1 LNVTYKIITN
11 FLSPIFPSILY
22 FQLQC
27 KAKIFDIYERDVV
40 KYIDE
45 YYPQILA
52 NSENGGVHFSF
63 ISDRD
68 AAGKRFFNGIFYL
81 FSMVFF

>member
-1 LNVTYKIITN
+1 M
-11 FLSPIFPSILY
+11 
-22 FQLQC
+22 
-27 KAKIFDIYERDVV
+27 

-68 AAGKRFFNGIFYL
+68 AAGKQFFNGIFYL